1 MRLDMS
7 YGTLLAGIGPTAVP
21 PGATGDRGA
30 EEDRLGESTKDG
42 AFGPLALEA
51 LSPFNRNFAAF

>member
-1 MRLDMS
+1 MRLDML
-7 YGTLLAGIGPTAVP
+7 YGTLLAGIGPTALP

-42 AFGPLALEA
+42 GFRASCPR
-51 LSPFNRNFAAF
+51 SVKPV